1 MSFFPLLCLSL
12 SLPFLL
18 SLSLCLRLR
27 ELAPSVSLCIFL
39 CLSVCFLV
47 SESLSLSPSLSV
59 ATCIH
64 CRSSLMGLP
73 CCMVYFDIKIA
84 SRASATI
91 ISCAG
96 FDLSGLL
103 LQLKT
108 ASFVYAALL
117 ASESRRRRIEIAC
130 VVGE

>member
-1 MSFFPLLCLSL
+1 
-12 SLPFLL
+12 
-18 SLSLCLRLR
+18 
-27 ELAPSVSLCIFL
+27 
-39 CLSVCFLV
+39 
-47 SESLSLSPSLSV
+47 
-59 ATCIH
+59 
-64 CRSSLMGLP
+64 
-73 CCMVYFDIKIA
+73 MVYFDIKIA

-108 ASFVYAALL
+108 ASFVFAALL